1 MIDTILLDIDGTM
14 LDSKTYLLAALQ
26 MALKKTL
33 DLDVPISTLEPAI
46 GMHEKATAAMFTDHP
61 VKQQELQDNWTFYVK
76 NNPSLPKLYQN
87 VLSTLLFLK
96 SRNIKLGIVTSK
108 TKEHMRNDFDK
119 LHINHLFDV
128 IVTSDDITRPKP
140 DGEPISYALT
150 RLNSKKEHSIYVG
163 DTYNDYLSACHAGVE
178 FYLAAWDISYDPSLK
193 NIENKLMHF
202 TDLKTLIS

>member
-1 MIDTILLDIDGTM
+1 
-14 LDSKTYLLAALQ
+14 
-26 MALKKTL
+26 
-33 DLDVPISTLEPAI
+33 
-46 GMHEKATAAMFTDHP
+46 
-61 VKQQELQDNWTFYVK
+61 
-76 NNPSLPKLYQN
+76 
-87 VLSTLLFLK
+87 
-96 SRNIKLGIVTSK
+96 
-108 TKEHMRNDFDK
+108 MRNDFDK

-178 FYLAAWDISYDPSLK
+178 FYLAAWDISNDPSLK